1 MWTKTTQSSSVAEKA
16 FDKIHHHIKT
26 LKKLKVEDHTST

>member
-1 MWTKTTQSSSVAEKA
+1 MWTKTTQSEKA